1 MTTITRRVRKPGKK
15 SQGGNPIQKCPPKG
29 IWTGQGGRPISR
41 RKKAKNSKQ
50 KKREKGRMKATGI
63 TQRHIVC
70 LKQGLGRGSG
80 TLVDLE
86 TTEKT
91 KGTTCEST
99 VVKTTTV
106 TRKVMKIGEKS

>member
-1 MTTITRRVRKPGKK
+1 MDGARRQAHQSAKK
-15 SQGGNPIQKCPPKG
+15 GQKL
-29 IWTGQGGRPISR
+29 QE
-41 RKKAKNSKQ
+41 

-99 VVKTTTV
+99 VVKMTMV
-106 TRKVMKIGEKS
+106 MRKVMKVGEKIIVRQANGSM